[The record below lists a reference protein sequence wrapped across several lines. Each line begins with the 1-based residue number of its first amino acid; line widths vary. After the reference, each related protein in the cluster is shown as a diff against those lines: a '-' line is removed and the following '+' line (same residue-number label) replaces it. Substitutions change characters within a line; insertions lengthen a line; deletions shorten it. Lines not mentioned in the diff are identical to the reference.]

1 MVLEMENKST
11 MQFIK
16 RVREFLN
23 NQYNDSYKFKV
34 ERHIAL
40 SNKFAPFNKER
51 IILKIFYEDEKIP
64 IVHHIE
70 HLYRLY
76 ELGYYYPERGEF
88 AWQKELIDMIE
99 GS

>member
-1 MVLEMENKST
+1 MVLNMETKST

-16 RVREFLN
+16 RVKEFLD
-23 NQYNDSYKFKV
+23 NQYNDSYEFKV

-51 IILKIFYEDEKIP
+51 IILKIFYKDEKIP

-76 ELGYYYPERGEF
+76 ESGHYYPERGEF
-88 AWQKELIDMIE
+88 EWQKELIDMIE

>member
-1 MVLEMENKST
+1 MENKST
-11 MQFIK
+11 TQFIK
-16 RVREFLN
+16 IVKEFLN

-51 IILKIFYEDEKIP
+51 IILKIFYKDEKIP

-70 HLYRLY
+70 HIYNAY
-76 ELGYYYPERGEF
+76 KNGYFYPERGEF
-88 AWQKELIDMIE
+88 EWQKELIDMIE

>member
-1 MVLEMENKST
+1 MENKST
-11 MQFIK
+11 MEFIK
-16 RVREFLN
+16 IVKEFLN
-23 NQYNDSYKFKV
+23 NQYNDLYKFKV
-34 ERHIAL
+34 EKHIAL

-51 IILKIFYEDEKIP
+51 IILKIFYKDEKIP

>member
-1 MVLEMENKST
+1 MKNKST

-51 IILKIFYEDEKIP
+51 IVLKIFYKDDKIP
-64 IVHHIE
+64 IIHHIE

>member
-1 MVLEMENKST
+1 MVVNMKNKST
-11 MQFIK
+11 IQFIK
-16 RVREFLN
+16 SVKEFLN
-23 NQYNDSYKFKV
+23 NQYDDSYKFKV

-51 IILKIFYEDEKIP
+51 IVLKIFYKDEKIP
-64 IVHHIE
+64 TIHNIE

-76 ELGYYYPERGEF
+76 ESCYYYPERGEF